1 MSNELPQLPACVG
14 WMWTH
19 DLLGSGFSRDPTS
32 HPDYVSHPLYTKR
45 QMIDFA
51 LAAAPKPAEGGDVAT
66 QFTADNVLEVMRACE
81 ALLRNAE
88 RKPPST
94 ITGAEKQLA
103 ESRAVGQ
110 RLRAA
115 MDACFVRQPPP
126 ENGESGQ
133 DWICP
138 RCLCAPT
145 PPPAAQ
151 AAGAS
156 MEPVAWAQS
165 RTIDD
170 DDGRPIGS
178 DEPRVVWGAE
188 DPDPGFGWWPL
199 YPAPVAAISAGDV
212 WLEGW
217 KACRREVFGLC
228 EHTIDEELP
237 QAESEHHA
245 GYQRGRYQEAKA
257 IARAMNSFEPTVP
270 DHLAPKE
277 K

>member
-1 MSNELPQLPACVG
+1 V
-14 WMWTH
+14 
-19 DLLGSGFSRDPTS
+19 
-32 HPDYVSHPLYTKR
+32 PLYTAD
-45 QMIDFA
+45 QMREYAIA
-51 LAAAPKPAEGGDVAT
+51 CLAAAPKPAEA
-66 QFTADNVLEVMRACE
+66 
-81 ALLRNAE
+81 
-88 RKPPST
+88 
-94 ITGAEKQLA
+94 
-103 ESRAVGQ
+103 
-110 RLRAA
+110 
-115 MDACFVRQPPP
+115 PPP
-126 ENGESGQ
+126 NPVGPPTAME
-133 DWICP
+133 DCP
-138 RCLCAPT
+138 KCGALCTTNDVWAGGIYQHT
-145 PPPAAQ
+145 NYSAVPPPAAQ